1 MAYGNCYHM
10 AIWQYYGN
18 VMAIYCHMA
27 MNYVNYDFLLYF
39 ELPYKLPYGNKN
51 PWLLRNV
58 AEKILFPKIQ
68 KIKNS
73 VNSIFHMEDGEII

>member
-1 MAYGNCYHM
+1 MAYGNIM
-10 AIWQYYGN
+10 AMIWQY
-18 VMAIYCHMA
+18 ICHMA

-58 AEKILFPKIQ
+58 AILFQDSQNFIL
-68 KIKNS
+68 
-73 VNSIFHMEDGEII
+73 SI